1 MLRNDKGLSE
11 TATPFNVNRNYLQ
24 SFRLFFDRE
33 GYMAKGKTS
42 IFSASPA
49 DTNRPNGWGSVRD
62 VRNGIHL

>member
-1 MLRNDKGLSE
+1 MSIGTICRVSG
-11 TATPFNVNRNYLQ
+11 Y
-24 SFRLFFDRE
+24 FFDRE
-33 GYMAKGKTS
+33 GFMAKGKTS